1 MTSDWPDDDA
11 VLNRLRQWLGEARAE
26 ADAAACDGGPLDA
39 QTELRPVGLFQMIEE
54 FTALRH
60 ELKLYTKSARNLE
73 EQTLETL
80 NTMQAAIEQ
89 FRSVEV
95 KEREAAY
102 AAAKPLLE
110 ALLDLNDA
118 LERGRTV
125 IETARKRALEESP
138 GQLREQLDR
147 QFGKQSWWR
156 RWIGRALHEAVCEIC
171 ARHAAEVHGGIFESL
186 LEGYGL
192 IQSRL
197 QKAMDKEEIYRV
209 PCVGQPVDPNCMT
222 VVEVVD
228 DPARPPGLVVEEVR
242 PGYYWKS
249 RVFRFAEVRAVQAS
263 PSWGDGKG

>member
-1 MTSDWPDDDA
+1 MSNWPDDET
-11 VLNRLRQWLGEARAE
+11 VLNRLRQWLDEAHAE
-26 ADAAACDGGPLDA
+26 ADASSSDGASLDA

-95 KEREAAY
+95 KEREAAQT
-102 AAAKPLLE
+102 AAKPLLE
-110 ALLDLNDA
+110 ALLDLHDA
-118 LERGRTV
+118 IERGRTV
-125 IETARKRALEESP
+125 IETARKRIIEDSP
-138 GQLREQLDR
+138 KQLQDLLDQR
-147 QFGKQSWWR
+147 FRKQSWWR
-156 RWIGRALHEAVCEIC
+156 RWIGRGFYDAAREVC
-171 ARHAAEVHGGIFESL
+171 ARHAAEVHQGIFESL
-186 LEGYGL
+186 VEGYGL

-197 QKAMDKEEIYRV
+197 QRAMDQQGIYRI

-228 DPARPPGLVVEEVR
+228 DPARPPGLVIEEVR

-249 RVFRFAEVRAVQAS
+249 KVFRFAEVRAVRGS
-263 PSWGDGKG
+263 PSAGD